1 MGDDARDLVG
11 PGAKLV
17 WVVDAGSHFEAMTA
31 YHERMGW
38 GPYTSQHQ
46 WDRQPYPDDWRRTQL
61 GESRS

>member
-1 MGDDARDLVG
+1 
-11 PGAKLV
+11 V
-17 WVVDAGSHFEAMTA
+17 WVVDAGRHFEAMTA

-38 GPYTSQHQ
+38 GPYTSEHQ